1 MRPDNMGKETEPLN
15 LNEDDWTST
24 SETVAKDLQSF
35 VNEFGSF
42 TPQLFAEVNF
52 HLLRGAGLT
61 KTSRDELCE
70 ISIHTKTCP
79 KCDFLYVA
87 KKCLLWSRLYR
98 IVTWDIIERT
108 PPCIRLAYAKK
119 TIKTVTNYLVAVNLL
134 SPPFFK
140 SRSAPSCN
148 AMRHWGYCH
157 PNEYCKAMKTDNTFE
172 YIAARERVK
181 LSRTHS

>member
-1 MRPDNMGKETEPLN
+1 MSRETELIN
-15 LNEDDWTST
+15 LNEEDWAST
-24 SETVAKDLQSF
+24 SDTVAMELQSF
-35 VNEFGSF
+35 VVEFGSF

-52 HLLRGAGLT
+52 HHLRGNGLT
-61 KTSRDELCE
+61 KASRDELCE
-70 ISIHTKTCP
+70 ISIYIKTCP
-79 KCDFLYVA
+79 KCDLLYVA
-87 KKCLLWSRLYR
+87 KKCLLWSRLYKM
-98 IVTWDIIERT
+98 VTWEIIERA

-148 AMRHWGYCH
+148 AMSNWGYCH

-181 LSRTHS
+181 LSRPHL

>member
-1 MRPDNMGKETEPLN
+1 MNQENELIRLN
-15 LNEDDWTST
+15 DEDWTST
-24 SETVAKDLQSF
+24 SETVAKDLHSF
-35 VNEFGSF
+35 INEFGSF
-42 TPQLFAEVNF
+42 TPQHFAQVNF
-52 HLLRGAGLT
+52 HLLRGTGLS
-61 KTSRDELCE
+61 KASRDELCE
-70 ISIHTKTCP
+70 ISIHIKTCP
-79 KCDFLYVA
+79 KCDLLYVA
-87 KKCLLWSRLYR
+87 KKCLLWSRLYKM
-98 IVTWDIIERT
+98 VTWEIIERA

-134 SPPFFK
+134 APLFFK

-181 LSRTHS
+181 LSRAHS